1 MVKPGL
7 NKLGSKFKSTKQIQR
22 DRKMTTIAKKEKKI
36 KTWLKLIQKKIIIK
50 SLIIKK

>member
-36 KTWLKLIQKKIIIK
+36 KT
-50 SLIIKK
+50 